1 MSTRITGRAREG
13 RRIASN
19 ATGVGSVKPIEIKA
33 ATGAASTANSATP
46 FFKFTAESAS
56 TTDGDVP
63 VTTADVT
70 GGGAAPGGTS
80 KAILVDVKGTQY
92 WIPIY
97 ATT

>member
-1 MSTRITGRAREG
+1 MSTRIIGRGREG

-19 ATGVGSVKPIEIKA
+19 ATGAGTVKPIEIKA
-33 ATGAASTANSATP
+33 ATGDASTANSATP
-46 FFKFTAESAS
+46 FFKFTADSAS

>member
-33 ATGAASTANSATP
+33 ATGDASTANSATP